1 MKIYFKNFTLIFIRY
16 LNHLFTET
24 YTIKKEV
31 TQSHIKKIWNKFCN
45 FFKNFSYKRCIV
57 LRNNI
62 KMIKNL
68 KKRSSGIIFVA
79 FFAKKVYYKI
89 CAILFYNFFKK
100 SNISLYEFIKLHELA
115 IFLKRDNKEVCL
127 TLNKLAYDS

>member
-1 MKIYFKNFTLIFIRY
+1 MSIYFKTFIVKFITHISNLY
-16 LNHLFTET
+16 LTT
-24 YTIKKEV
+24 YTINKEV

-57 LRNNI
+57 LRNDI

-68 KKRSSGIIFVA
+68 KKRSSGIVFVA

-89 CAILFYNFFKK
+89 CVTLFYNFFKK
-100 SNISLYEFIKLHELA
+100 INISLYEFIKLHELA